1 MERTAEITRRTLET
15 NITVRVCL
23 DGQGHGDIETG
34 IGFFDHMLHLLARH
48 SSIDITI
55 RCQGDL
61 HVDQHHSVED
71 VGLALG
77 QAVAQALGDKSGIR
91 RYGHFTLPMDE
102 TLATAAVD
110 LSGRPYLVYNVPI
123 SQPFIGQFQSELVRE
138 FFQAFAN
145 QAGANVHL
153 LLHYGTNSH
162 HIAEA
167 TFKAFARALRMAV
180 EPDPRGSGIPS
191 TKGTL

>member
-1 MERTAEITRRTLET
+1 MERTAEITRNTLET

-23 DGQGHGDIETG
+23 DGQGCGDIETG

-48 SSIDITI
+48 SSIDLYI
-55 RCQGDL
+55 RCRGDL

-77 QAVAQALGDKSGIR
+77 QAVAEALGDKSDIR

-102 TLATAAVD
+102 TLVTAAID

-123 SQPFIGQFQSELVRE
+123 SQPLIGQFQSELVRE

-180 EPDPRGSGIPS
+180 EKDPRGSGIPS